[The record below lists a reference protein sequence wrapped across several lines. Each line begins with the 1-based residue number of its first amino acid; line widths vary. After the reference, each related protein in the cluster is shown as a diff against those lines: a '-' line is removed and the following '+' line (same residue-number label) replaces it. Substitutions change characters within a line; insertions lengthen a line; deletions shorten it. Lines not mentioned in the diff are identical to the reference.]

1 MRREIVFQIEGQR
14 TQKSFADFRFF
25 VRKAEA
31 KAPVQRRAGVFRG
44 DLYILFLTELRMA
57 STSAPMMSSPVALI
71 SLNSE
76 IP

>member
-14 TQKSFADFRFF
+14 TQKSFADFWFF

-31 KAPVQRRAGVFRG
+31 KASAQRRAGVFRC

-71 SLNSE
+71 SLNSG